1 MSKQKLE
8 LTWIGK
14 EKRPKLEPRILLEDP
29 EKSYHAKHRVS
40 DNDIF
45 DNRLI
50 FGDNLLALKALEQEF
65 SGKVK
70 CIYIDPPFNTQQA
83 FEHYDDGY
91 EHSIWLGLIR
101 DRAESL
107 RRLLSDDGTL
117 FVHIDDNE
125 LGYLIALLDEV
136 FGRANRVS
144 VVTFK
149 QGSATGHKAI
159 NPGVVST
166 TNFILIYAKNKSLWA
181 PNRVFTARAERDKR
195 YGQFI
200 ENYEDPFSRWRFIT
214 LASAFAMSLGMPER
228 GLKKTLG
235 DLYEEQ
241 LSEFVMNNAERV
253 VRLARPDYN
262 AVSSEAREMIDRSKA
277 RSGEVLLLE
286 RESHSNMYFVNGER
300 ILFYSDKLKFIDGK
314 YVAGEPLTSLW
325 DDILSNNLHNEGGIE
340 FPKGKK
346 PEGLIKRCLD
356 LATKPGDIVLD
367 SFAGS
372 GTTGAVAHKMG
383 RRWIMVELGEHCH
396 SHVIPRLKKVIDG
409 EDSAGVTAAMN
420 WKGGGGFQYY
430 RLAPSL
436 IVNDRW
442 GNPVINP
449 EYNAAQLAEA
459 LAKLEGFTYA
469 PSETHWWQHGHS
481 SERDFIY
488 VTTQNLSA
496 EQLQALSDEVG
507 PERSLLVCCAAF
519 HGVTAAKAAE
529 RWPNLTLKKIP
540 KMVLA
545 RCHWGR
551 DDYSLN
557 VTNLPM
563 AEIEKAE
570 PAAPGNSVKNTKSRK
585 AALANAGQG
594 GLFGENE

>member
-65 SGKVK
+65 SGQVK
-70 CIYIDPPFNTQQA
+70 CVYIDPPFNTQQA

-166 TNFILIYAKNKSLWA
+166 TNFILIYAKNKSLWT

-200 ENYEDPFSRWRFIT
+200 ENYEEPFSRWRFIT

-253 VRLARPDYN
+253 VRLARPDYK

-409 EDSAGVTAAMN
+409 EDLAGVTAAMN
-420 WKGGGGFQYY
+420 WKGGGGLRYY

-436 IVNDRW
+436 IINDRW

-469 PSETHWWQHGHS
+469 PSEMHWWQHGHS

-507 PERSLLVCCAAF
+507 LERSLLVCCAAF

-563 AEIEKAE
+563 AEIERAE
-570 PAAPGNSVKNTKSRK
+570 PAASGNSAKTIKSRK